1 MFESLR
7 WWTKIEGRFTCSVE
21 RKKEVL
27 GFSFFALGRRLSEE
41 EVVLCFGRRGEG
53 TRGEREVGTLCF
65 VFLTPGYSSVL
76 APLLP
81 TGPKIFKFSFAT
93 CIFRCWLFEGQY

>member
-21 RKKEVL
+21 RKREVL
-27 GFSFFALGRRLSEE
+27 GFSFSALGRRLSEE
-41 EVVLCFGRRGEG
+41 EVFFVGPGVG
-53 TRGEREVGTLCF
+53 TRGEREAGTLCF

-93 CIFRCWLFEGQY
+93 CIFRFFEGQY

>member
-21 RKKEVL
+21 RKREVL
-27 GFSFFALGRRLSEE
+27 GFFSSALGRRLSEE
-41 EVVLCFGRRGEG
+41 EVFFVLARRGE
-53 TRGEREVGTLCF
+53 TRGEREAGTLCF

-81 TGPKIFKFSFAT
+81 TGPKIFKFSFNLY
-93 CIFRCWLFEGQY
+93 F